1 MSGIHWSLLGLL
13 ILIEG
18 LLLIL
23 LGREN
28 GLLGTILLSSI
39 TAFGGLWLMREED
52 FSIWTLVEVELQQ
65 RHLPTDELWQ
75 AFLLWLAGGLLLV
88 PGILTDALGL
98 SLTIPDIRIVQRRHT
113 QCDGARRWYCRS
125 RGRKLWWS
133 FKLIV
138 YPT

>member
-1 MSGIHWSLLGLL
+1 MNGIHWSLLGLL

-23 LGREN
+23 LGRES

-98 SLTIPDIRIVQRRHT
+98 SLTIPDIRSTLIDQLNRYFRQR
-113 QCDGARRWYCRS
+113 
-125 RGRKLWWS
+125 
-133 FKLIV
+133 
-138 YPT
+138 

>member
-65 RHLPTDELWQ
+65 RRLPTDELWQ

-98 SLTIPDIRIVQRRHT
+98 SLTIPDIRSALIDQLNRYFRQRWNAAH
-113 QCDGARRWYCRS
+113 GN
-125 RGRKLWWS
+125 
-133 FKLIV
+133 
-138 YPT
+138 

>member
-65 RHLPTDELWQ
+65 RRLPTDELWQ

-98 SLTIPDIRIVQRRHT
+98 SLTVPDIRSALIDQLNRYFRQRWNAAH
-113 QCDGARRWYCRS
+113 GN
-125 RGRKLWWS
+125 
-133 FKLIV
+133 
-138 YPT
+138 

>member
-1 MSGIHWSLLGLL
+1 MHWSLLGLL

-23 LGREN
+23 LGRES
-28 GLLGTILLSSI
+28 GLLGTILLSSV
-39 TAFGGLWLMREED
+39 TAVGGLWLMREED

-65 RHLPTDELWQ
+65 RRLPTDELWQ

-98 SLTIPDIRIVQRRHT
+98 SLTVPDIRSALIDQLNRYFRQRWNAAH
-113 QCDGARRWYCRS
+113 GN
-125 RGRKLWWS
+125 
-133 FKLIV
+133 
-138 YPT
+138 

>member
-28 GLLGTILLSSI
+28 GLLGTILLSSV
-39 TAFGGLWLMREED
+39 TAVGGLWLMREED

-65 RHLPTDELWQ
+65 RRLPTDELWQ

-88 PGILTDALGL
+88 PGVLTDALGL
-98 SLTIPDIRIVQRRHT
+98 SLTVPDIRSALIDQLNRYFRQRWNAAH
-113 QCDGARRWYCRS
+113 GN
-125 RGRKLWWS
+125 
-133 FKLIV
+133 
-138 YPT
+138 